1 MAFGL
6 RISVNETAAG
16 LTSLKEDE
24 RLRDIQ

>member
-6 RISVNETAAG
+6 RIRVNETAAV
-16 LTSLKEDE
+16 LASLKEDE